1 MVELLLNESNSK
13 WFDKVNT
20 AQKETKTDVVTTAF
34 KFAVGSLT
42 RAYGPQ
48 SKQWQW
54 GTVKN
59 THVPH
64 LAKIAAFGSKTLFTG
79 GSKTSI
85 NATSE
90 INGPSWRMIVALGK
104 DLKAYGVYPGGE
116 SGNPGS
122 FYYDDMVDTWADG
135 KLNELVYL
143 RNTKQASDRIIATWK
158 FTKK

>member
-1 MVELLLNESNSK
+1 
-13 WFDKVNT
+13 
-20 AQKETKTDVVTTAF
+20 
-34 KFAVGSLT
+34 
-42 RAYGPQ
+42 
-48 SKQWQW
+48 
-54 GTVKN
+54 
-59 THVPH
+59 
-64 LAKIAAFGSKTLFTG
+64 
-79 GSKTSI
+79 
-85 NATSE
+85 
-90 INGPSWRMIVALGK
+90 MIVALGK